1 MLVDSTIERDW
12 GWVFYYN
19 SALFLESG
27 NISDALAGNS
37 PYIVNRST
45 GEIQVT
51 GTAHPI
57 ESGLFFALWG
67 TASKLSYALAVGIAF
82 PLLDLAGFSATAVNS
97 ASSLTW
103 LAVLYG
109 APCILF
115 KLAAVWTMR
124 KYPITQEVHADIRRQ
139 LEERRISVAQV

>member
-1 MLVDSTIERDW
+1 MSASCPEPPFRYRVKQLNLDDATKLIFEKINEPDPYWPDKPELVVLVDSTIERDW

-57 ESGLFFALWG
+57 EYYID
-67 TASKLSYALAVGIAF
+67 KYEQ
-82 PLLDLAGFSATAVNS
+82 DLKQS
-97 ASSLTW
+97 
-103 LAVLYG
+103 
-109 APCILF
+109 
-115 KLAAVWTMR
+115 
-124 KYPITQEVHADIRRQ
+124 E
-139 LEERRISVAQV
+139 